1 MTKIVKAKPIP
12 RGKNQ
17 RILAGLK
24 PGEGVI
30 VANRTK
36 ANSMCETATQMGIKI
51 GTQVQEDR
59 RILVWRKS

>member
-1 MTKIVKAKPIP
+1 MKVVKANVVP

-17 RILAGLK
+17 RILFHLK

-30 VANRTK
+30 VDNRTK
-36 ANSMCETATQMGIKI
+36 ANSMCETATAMGLKV

-59 RILVWRKS
+59 RILVYKKP